1 MDPHSQPQLPEAQK
15 VLPARCNDDA
25 VWLRFAPQFAGATGI
40 VAGLRSLA
48 LGKSIRE
55 TWLIARE
62 ARGEQPQ
69 QILGRCIVARPTL
82 DGWTSWRYCDADG
95 DPFGEESRPLVPE
108 QEHQDQDHHACAQLA
123 AHLFQLA
130 QQYQA
135 DVFRLD
141 PDAAVTLNA
150 PVLPWPP
157 RTWHRI
163 CTRDR
168 KSESITTDNLR
179 ELLCRELKLTP
190 EAADRQ
196 IEAHARSSGLIRI
209 GEDWYHSESRRLLPP
224 LPREDY
230 QRVVRALENHRKD
243 CENDRL
249 SHAKRGNHGAARA
262 LASEEAATVRTMEL
276 ITSLTQEF
284 P

>member
-1 MDPHSQPQLPEAQK
+1 MDSHSRPHSSEAQK
-15 VLPARCNDDA
+15 ALPAACSGEA
-25 VWLRFAPQFAGATGI
+25 VWLRFAPEFAGATGI
-40 VAGLRSLA
+40 VAGLLRLA
-48 LGKSIRE
+48 TAKSDRE

-62 ARGEQPQ
+62 AQADRPQ
-69 QILGRCIVARPTL
+69 EILGRFIVARAMIE
-82 DGWTSWRYCDADG
+82 GWVSWRYCDSEG
-95 DPFGEESRPLVPE
+95 DPFGEDSRPLVPE
-108 QEHQDQDHHACAQLA
+108 QEPQELPHACAQLA

-130 QQYQA
+130 QRHQA
-135 DVFRLD
+135 EVFRLD
-141 PDAAVTLNA
+141 PNAAATLNT

-157 RTWHRI
+157 RRWHRI

-168 KSESITTDNLR
+168 KSTSVTNERLR
-179 ELLCRELKLTP
+179 ELLCHEQHLTP

-196 IEAHARSSGLIRI
+196 IEAHACSSGLIRI

-230 QRVVRALENHRKD
+230 ERVVRALERHRKD
-243 CENDRL
+243 CEHDRL
-249 SHAKRGNHGAARA
+249 SHGGRGNYGAARA
-262 LASEEAATVRTMEL
+262 LASEEAGTERTIEL

>member
-1 MDPHSQPQLPEAQK
+1 MDSHSPPHSPEAQK
-15 VLPARCNDDA
+15 ALPTACSTLA
-25 VWLRFAPQFAGATGI
+25 VCLRFAPEFAGATGI

-82 DGWTSWRYCDADG
+82 DGRASWRCCDADG

-108 QEHQDQDHHACAQLA
+108 QEAQDQDHHACAQLA

-130 QQYQA
+130 QQHQA
-135 DVFRLD
+135 GVFRLD
-141 PDAAVTLNA
+141 PSAPALNA

-157 RTWHRI
+157 RRWHRI

-168 KSESITTDNLR
+168 KSTSISHDSLR
-179 ELLCRELKLTP
+179 ELLCRELNLTA

-196 IEAHARSSGLIRI
+196 IEAHACSSGLIRI

-224 LPREDY
+224 LPRDDY
-230 QRVVRALENHRKD
+230 ERVVRALERHRTD

-249 SHAKRGNHGAARA
+249 SHGRRSNYGAARA